1 MAENDGISPLPSGG
15 GRGVRAAGTGHRPNP
30 YIQVALTYLRRPGP
44 WWLAIV
50 LAIALLSVLVSHDP
64 RYDLLVLWVFV
75 LFVWL
80 PGAQHVKEQFADP
93 RAHLVPNFRRVH
105 STVASAW
112 AVVFAVLLPAAL
124 AWHAGYHSVAPVAVS
139 LAVLGGL
146 IWMALLESTR
156 LIPAVFM
163 FWLAFSLNR
172 HEDHLVAFLSGQA
185 EGWAILVLLAG
196 AAATVLGATRLF
208 TLREET
214 YAYRRWRWRD
224 WDETKRTA
232 DSGQREWLPWGLRGW
247 LADRHMESLIRHA
260 RRASASPCSQL
271 CRWQVGSIAGPSIVP
286 WVLGTT
292 FSVALLELS
301 LPGTSF
307 SVPGLYLLVGLP
319 VCVIVR
325 SLRWRATVTPG
336 VLLPVDRTVYV
347 KQRGLAAALSH
358 LELWGAMSGGLLLAW
373 STVPGKVL
381 SPVLIANLLVFSG
394 LAQVLVFA
402 VMVWF
407 EPFHLGGASAL
418 AGLLIVLAME
428 IAQFQPSPTGCQ
440 FRAWAIMALVAF
452 LGVRLARNAYRRWL
466 VADIDQDFFEVYD
479 VGQ

>member
-1 MAENDGISPLPSGG
+1 MAETTESPLSLRER

-196 AAATVLGATRLF
+196 AAATVLGATRCSPCARKH
-208 TLREET
+208 TPIAAGAGET
-214 YAYRRWRWRD
+214 GTRRNGRP
-224 WDETKRTA
+224 T
-232 DSGQREWLPWGLRGW
+232 P
-247 LADRHMESLIRHA
+247 
-260 RRASASPCSQL
+260 ASANG
-271 CRWQVGSIAGPSIVP
+271 CR
-286 WVLGTT
+286 
-292 FSVALLELS
+292 
-301 LPGTSF
+301 
-307 SVPGLYLLVGLP
+307 
-319 VCVIVR
+319 
-325 SLRWRATVTPG
+325 
-336 VLLPVDRTVYV
+336 
-347 KQRGLAAALSH
+347 
-358 LELWGAMSGGLLLAW
+358 GG
-373 STVPGKVL
+373 
-381 SPVLIANLLVFSG
+381 
-394 LAQVLVFA
+394 
-402 VMVWF
+402 
-407 EPFHLGGASAL
+407 
-418 AGLLIVLAME
+418 
-428 IAQFQPSPTGCQ
+428 
-440 FRAWAIMALVAF
+440 
-452 LGVRLARNAYRRWL
+452 
-466 VADIDQDFFEVYD
+466 
-479 VGQ
+479 